1 MARKG
6 IAAVGIAALPI
17 VCCAG
22 LPLLLAAG
30 LSVGALA
37 AVGGAGAAL
46 IGLAVVAV
54 TLGARRH
61 RAATPCYVPL
71 RRDREES

>member
-1 MARKG
+1 MARKS
-6 IAAVGIAALPI
+6 IAAVGIVALPI

-37 AVGGAGAAL
+37 GAGAAL
-46 IGLAVVAV
+46 VALAVAAI

-61 RAATPCYVPL
+61 RAATPCYVLL